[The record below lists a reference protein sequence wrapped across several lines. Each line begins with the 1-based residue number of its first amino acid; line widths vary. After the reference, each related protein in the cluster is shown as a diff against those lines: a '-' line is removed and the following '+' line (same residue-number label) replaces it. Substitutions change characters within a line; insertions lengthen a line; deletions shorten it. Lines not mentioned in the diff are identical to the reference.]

1 MKGLILTVCFIA
13 LCTALNAQSTF
24 RLDKVADGSL
34 YLVEIMPQQDSTGK
48 ALPAKEV
55 PVRFQ
60 SEADLKKAVGG
71 LRDQASIILTDAQK
85 KAALLEGIA
94 NDIMILL
101 QANETPP
108 AKKEKAGKKKG

>member
-1 MKGLILTVCFIA
+1 MKGLLILCLIA
-13 LCTALNAQSTF
+13 LTTALSAQSTF
-24 RLDKVADGSL
+24 RIDRISDGSL
-34 YLVEIMPQQDSTGK
+34 YLVEIIPQQDTTGK
-48 ALPAKEV
+48 ALLAKEV
-55 PVRFQ
+55 PVKFP
-60 SEADLKKAVGG
+60 SEADLKKAGGG
-71 LRDQASIILTDAQK
+71 LRDQASVILTDAQK

>member
-71 LRDQASIILTDAQK
+71 LREQALIIRADGEK
-85 KAALLEGIA
+85 KASVLEDIA
-94 NDIMILL
+94 NDITALL

-108 AKKEKAGKKKG
+108 AKQKQGKKKG